1 MNITHIMAQTMY
13 TQDMYMLIN
22 TCFDGTEHK
31 FCTGHA
37 KRKDSLAPIG
47 LNQAKGNAEVI
58 NPKHFIRY
66 IKNLD
71 ACDAIILHGLFN
83 FKHFIF
89 ISRKKEW
96 LEKTCWVIWG
106 GDIYRYNEKSNRWGV
121 KLTEYLKQKY
131 ACQIGYV
138 ATLVDKDLPLA
149 RQWYHVGG
157 KHFSLSYPLPIQRPG
172 VMQKLTDK
180 GNKKGFGKKTVKVML
195 GNSATLTNC
204 HMDAL
209 QELAAFAPE
218 DMKLYIPLTYG
229 FKGSEDYREMVV
241 QEAVRIFGEHKVVPV
256 TESMDGEAY
265 SEFISDMDIGIF
277 YNDRQQA
284 MGNIAI
290 ALASGVKI
298 YIRNDTTMWGNYEGR
313 GFRIENAFTLSE
325 ETFDT
330 FRYYDPVKKEKNM
343 ALIRKYTD
351 INLIRDKWKQLFTEM
366 TAERQNDEKY
376 K

>member
-1 MNITHIMAQTMY
+1 MNITHVMAQTMY

-22 TCFDGTEHK
+22 TCFDGREHK

-47 LNQAKGNAEVI
+47 LNQAEGNAEVI
-58 NPKHFIRY
+58 NPKNFFKY
-66 IKNLD
+66 IKNLNE
-71 ACDAIILHGLFN
+71 CDAIILHGLFN

-96 LEKTCWVIWG
+96 LAKTCWVIWG
-106 GDIYRYNEKSNRWGV
+106 GDIYRHNEKTNRWGV

-131 ACQIGYV
+131 ASQIGYV

-149 RQWYHVGG
+149 RQWYHVTG

-172 VMQKLTDK
+172 VMQKLTEK
-180 GNKKGFGKKTVKVML
+180 GNKKDGRNKTVKVML
-195 GNSATLTNC
+195 GNSATVTNC
-204 HMDAL
+204 HIEAIE
-209 QELAAFAPE
+209 ELKSFAEE
-218 DMKLYIPLTYG
+218 DLKLYIPLTYG
-229 FKGSEDYREMVV
+229 FKGFEEYREKVI
-241 QEAVRIFGEHKVVPV
+241 QTAVGIFGKDKVVPI

-265 SEFISDMDIGIF
+265 SDFISEMDIGIF
-277 YNDRQQA
+277 FNDRQQA

-298 YIRNDTTMWGNYEGR
+298 YIRNDTTMWANYEGR
-313 GFRIENAFTLSE
+313 GFQVENAFNLSK
-325 ETFDT
+325 ETFET
-330 FRYYDPVKKEKNM
+330 FRTYTPDVKKKNM

-351 INLIRDKWKQLFTEM
+351 INLIRDKWKLLFLVM
-366 TAERQNDEKY
+366 TSDRNKEEQ
-376 K
+376 